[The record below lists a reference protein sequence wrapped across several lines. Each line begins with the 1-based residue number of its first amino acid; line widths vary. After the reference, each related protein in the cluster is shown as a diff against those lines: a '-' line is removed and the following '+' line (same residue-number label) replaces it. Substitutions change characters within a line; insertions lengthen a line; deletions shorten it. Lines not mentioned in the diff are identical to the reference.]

1 MSDRDQQIRDLV
13 TQACQHPPGSLL
25 RQRYLTQV
33 IRLVTPRLWREAV
46 PYYPDA
52 LQKTWLY
59 FCKNICNGYDP
70 TLGSVPTWLN
80 AYLKRRLQDGY
91 NAVIKKTN
99 TEVAP
104 VRYDKDGEAINVI
117 ETVPDRR
124 GDVEPLWEK
133 VRDWAEADPTGELR
147 QIHIKGHPEVNC
159 QVLILRRLLSE
170 TSWQAL
176 ADEYGIAIPTL
187 SSFYRRQCMPRL
199 RNFGETEGYIQ

>member
-1 MSDRDQQIRDLV
+1 MSDRDQQLRDLV
-13 TQACQHPPGSLL
+13 TQACHHPPGSLP
-25 RQRYLTQV
+25 RQRHLTHI
-33 IRLVTPRLWREAV
+33 IRLVTPRLWRENV
-46 PYYPDA
+46 PYYQDA

-70 TLGSVPTWLN
+70 NLGSVPTWLN

-91 NAVIKKTN
+91 IDTIKKQQN
-99 TEVAP
+99 ESPP
-104 VRYDKDGEAINVI
+104 VWQDKNGELVDVMDNI
-117 ETVPDRR
+117 PDQR

-133 VRDWAEADPTGELR
+133 VREWAKADPTGELR
-147 QIHIKGHPEVNC
+147 QIHIKGHPAVTC

-170 TSWQAL
+170 TSWQTL
-176 ADEYGIAIPTL
+176 ADEYGVAIPTL